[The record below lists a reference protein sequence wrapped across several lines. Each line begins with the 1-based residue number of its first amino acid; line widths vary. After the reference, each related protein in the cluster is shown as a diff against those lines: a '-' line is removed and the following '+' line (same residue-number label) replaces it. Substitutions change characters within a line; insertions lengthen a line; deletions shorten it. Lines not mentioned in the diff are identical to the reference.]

1 MTAQISHS
9 VVVAGAPGSALGPH
23 NAWQTVVSGGNA
35 EQASARPFRPADRF
49 PRSADRLKLLPF
61 RPSPALVAQ
70 LDRASDY
77 GSEGWGFESLQARK

>member
-35 EQASARPFRPADRF
+35 EQPAQG
-49 PRSADRLKLLPF
+49 RSDPPTVSPGQRIGWNCYRSGLLQRL
-61 RPSPALVAQ
+61 
-70 LDRASDY
+70 
-77 GSEGWGFESLQARK
+77 